1 MYRQDIQ
8 KLRDLPIEEVAHRLG
23 MRPERH
29 KCLCPFHDD
38 HHAAVRKLMRMI
50 NLCRPL
56 MKKLESNG
64 YTKMAKAF
72 TSKEVEMIIEHIGE
86 P

>member
-1 MYRQDIQ
+1 MTYNMTNNEDRAFKIHPYSKKELALMYF
-8 KLRDLPIEEVAHRLG
+8 PH
-23 MRPERH
+23 M
-29 KCLCPFHDD
+29 DD
-38 HHAAVRKLMRMI
+38 PHAAVRKLMRMI